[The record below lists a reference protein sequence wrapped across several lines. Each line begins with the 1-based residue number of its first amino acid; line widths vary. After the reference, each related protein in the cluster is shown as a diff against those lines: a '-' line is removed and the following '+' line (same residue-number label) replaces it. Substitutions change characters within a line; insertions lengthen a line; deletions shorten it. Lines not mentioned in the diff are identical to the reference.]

1 MPKRK
6 TQPAASAAAAPRATK
21 AKHGMQL
28 LPRDVDHL
36 STVQRAR
43 LSFEPPLPPSMA
55 SLGTG
60 ERAAI
65 DVVAERTRS
74 GLGARRRSV
83 RLPGQ
88 LGASRSRG
96 QGRGRRGG

>member
-60 ERAAI
+60 ERAGDLRGVSA
-65 DVVAERTRS
+65 ARKEREREI
-74 GLGARRRSV
+74 V
-83 RLPGQ
+83 
-88 LGASRSRG
+88 
-96 QGRGRRGG
+96 GGNMKN